1 MSRRTARTALVA
13 LATSALVGGVAF
25 QVGAEST
32 TEPPRPGEVRPYL
45 PAGATNP
52 LIATGVALGRDV
64 ELYKSSGLGPAA
76 LNPTAKPGTPKAYLD
91 AAMFPAGRL
100 TGGVTLTEA
109 QGLNVLARIGE
120 NLAAAGL
127 SYDDVH
133 TMRVFLA
140 NPPGQ
145 PTADF
150 DGWNRAYRQYFAN
163 VDLGTG
169 EPVPVPLGTGAP
181 RPPMVV
187 NSTRPSRFALEV
199 ATLPVPGWLVE
210 VEVDAHY

>member
-1 MSRRTARTALVA
+1 M
-13 LATSALVGGVAF
+13 ATLGLVGGVAF
-25 QVGAEST
+25 QVGAESA

-45 PAGATNP
+45 TAGATNP
-52 LIATGVALGRDV
+52 LIANGVAIGRDV
-64 ELYKSSGLGPAA
+64 ELYKTSGLGPAA
-76 LNPTAKPGTPKAYLD
+76 LNTAATPGTPKAYVD
-91 AAMFPAGRL
+91 PAMFPGGKL
-100 TGGVTLTEA
+100 HGGVTITEA

-127 SYDDVH
+127 TYSDVH

-140 NPPGQ
+140 NPPGKA
-145 PTADF
+145 TADF

-169 EPVPVPLGTGAP
+169 QTVPVVMGTRPAAPPLVA
-181 RPPMVV
+181 
-187 NSTRPSRFALEV
+187 NAARPSRFALEI
-199 ATLPVPGWLVE
+199 ATLPVAGWLVE